1 MKTAGFRPSASV
13 VKNSWGSSSRVKR
26 RREMTAEF
34 LAYERPTYYGML
46 VAFYQPTGCR
56 QSPPAE

>member
-1 MKTAGFRPSASV
+1 MLILLG
-13 VKNSWGSSSRVKR
+13 VKR
-26 RREMTAEF
+26 RRAMIAEF

-46 VAFYQPTGCR
+46 VAFYQPIGCR